1 MLYGLYVFVPAWVC
15 PRGSSPPKT
24 PTRRALRRLTVVA
37 AGGRAP
43 SDKEKEIQQSQDKQ
57 GLVSEYKTEYLI
69 ALVALILLGT
79 VFNPFQ

>member
-1 MLYGLYVFVPAWVC
+1 M
-15 PRGSSPPKT
+15 GSNPCAK
-24 PTRRALRRLTVVA
+24 
-37 AGGRAP
+37 
-43 SDKEKEIQQSQDKQ
+43 KQFQEKQ